1 MRVFADFDFDL
12 LINVGLRI
20 KLRARGRFIFFLR
33 AAYRHWARGT
43 GKDWRAMPMGREAW
57 AIVVPSMTIGAAG
70 SSAAAAEPAPPEG
83 HIEPESDTDDGASL
97 YELDV

>member
-1 MRVFADFDFDL
+1 
-12 LINVGLRI
+12 
-20 KLRARGRFIFFLR
+20 
-33 AAYRHWARGT
+33 
-43 GKDWRAMPMGREAW
+43 MPMGREAW